1 MSDKTHGK
9 GQALRNNKSFFADA
23 DIKHIKEKKHENL
36 AFQIE
41 INDFK
46 FFDPI

>member
-9 GQALRNNKSFFADA
+9 GQTLRNNKFFFADM
-23 DIKHIKEKKHENL
+23 KHIKEKKHENL

-41 INDFK
+41 SNDFK